1 MESTAAQRSQDDK
14 GVLMD
19 FSNSFKQNTRG
30 FKKKFKKPNLVK
42 TSDKLL
48 LENLTED
55 FNKDLED
62 ANLIAVD

>member
-1 MESTAAQRSQDDK
+1 
-14 GVLMD
+14 MD